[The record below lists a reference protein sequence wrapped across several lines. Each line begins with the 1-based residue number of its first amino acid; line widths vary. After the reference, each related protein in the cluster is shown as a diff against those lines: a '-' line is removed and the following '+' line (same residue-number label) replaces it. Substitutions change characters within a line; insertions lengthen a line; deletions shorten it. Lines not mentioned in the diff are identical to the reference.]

1 MKELKDEKLK
11 EDKVALE
18 SEIENLQKYVQPCEE
33 SIKTL
38 QSIEELDEKGKQKLQ
53 DHKYELLLL
62 KKEIIQRQVKI
73 SEIDG
78 ELEKRAEIRKK
89 VEELIGSVDWKEERL
104 FKHWDRELKKEIH
117 EWKPLVDSFLH
128 DFDWCDH
135 IELKEEFRID
145 GILQLD
151 NEGLPIEHVKEVK
164 HIPWNKKAVIKDLK
178 ESLDLE
184 KAERFVDAIKSWKHN
199 KKKAELEEKLRPLI
213 QNNVYFLEAFGE
225 EIVEIKG
232 EKHSVHYSEKI
243 SKWDKD
249 DLEFFEAQ
257 VLKLELAKKHLDDKE
272 KKEKPIKDRQL
283 EYKRIDDL
291 LLEALVEKF
300 EEGRP
305 EKMDKYLKLR
315 KDIKD
320 KHPIEED

>member
-11 EDKVALE
+11 EDEVALE

-53 DHKYELLLL
+53 DHKDELLLL

-73 SEIDG
+73 SEIYE
-78 ELEKRAEIRKK
+78 ELKNRAEIRKK

-128 DFDWCDH
+128 DFGWCDH

-151 NEGLPIEHVKEVK
+151 DEGLPVEIVKEVK
-164 HIPWNKKAVIKDLK
+164 HVPWNKKAVIKDLK

-184 KAERFVDAIKSWKHN
+184 KAEKFVDAIKNWKHN
-199 KKKAELEEKLRPLI
+199 KKKGELEEKLRPLI

-225 EIVEIKG
+225 EIVIINDER
-232 EKHSVHYSEKI
+232 HSIHYSEKI

-272 KKEKPIKDRQL
+272 KKEKPIKDRQS
-283 EYKRIDDL
+283 EYKKIDDL
-291 LLEALVEKF
+291 LLEALIEKF

-305 EKMDKYLKLR
+305 DKMDKYLKLR